1 MGLRFPIRAPYEVV
15 VLSVCIRI
23 ARRKSV
29 PRTTFVPSTVP
40 LLSTSRE
47 YLGYKINLPDG
58 SSCKCHRTDGQK
70 KNDSA
75 KQNSESWQS
84 SEKAG
89 LDVEMLR
96 IIDTQIFRGL
106 PCTMR
111 MTYVCESWGWHATKN
126 PRTDSRNLWNSI
138 CTEFKTEK
146 AIWFCLPILIVDGS
160 SFL

>member
-1 MGLRFPIRAPYEVV
+1 M
-15 VLSVCIRI
+15 
-23 ARRKSV
+23 
-29 PRTTFVPSTVP
+29 PRTTYR
-40 LLSTSRE
+40 TSSQHKHGIFGLQNQLARW
-47 YLGYKINLPDG
+47 LQL
-58 SSCKCHRTDGQK
+58 KCHRTDGQK

-111 MTYVCESWGWHATKN
+111 TTYVCES
-126 PRTDSRNLWNSI
+126 
-138 CTEFKTEK
+138 
-146 AIWFCLPILIVDGS
+146 
-160 SFL
+160 